1 MARPA
6 AEGASWALPASNHGR
21 LGFSG
26 ELLPA
31 FGEPFPYSAGNSSI
45 INPYDGH
52 YRWWQAFLIVL
63 VLYSAWASPFELALE
78 KGATTPLL
86 VVDLVVDAFFAVD
99 IAVSFSVAYFDRSAN
114 IFVDDRRKIARRYLT
129 RPWFAMDV
137 ASTVPFQIIYRL
149 ASGRSTGFRYLNLL
163 RLWRL
168 RRVSMLFA
176 RLEKDI
182 RFNYFYTRLV
192 KLIGVTLFAL
202 HSSACIFLWMA
213 FHHRDKGQTWLG
225 SQVPGF
231 ADRSVWVGYTY
242 AVYWSMTTLA
252 TVGYGDLHAVNPGE
266 MAFATCY
273 MLFNLGLTSYIIG
286 NMTNL
291 VVHAA
296 TNTFGMRDTLRRVSE
311 FGSAT
316 GLPPE
321 LREQMMA
328 SAQLRF
334 NAGEVGQRQLL
345 AGLPRALRS
354 GVARHLFGDTVQR
367 CYLFRDVSDA
377 GVVELVS
384 EMAAEHFPPKA
395 EIVLQKETSTDC
407 YIIVSGAADMLTTA
421 DDGTEKLVM
430 KIGPHG
436 MAGEMGVIFGIPQPF
451 TVRTTRLTQVVR
463 IGQSHLLQ
471 ILRPNTEDAGTVHAN
486 FVEYLKSLKG
496 HVAAD
501 APFVREILSDAGLDQ
516 LQNGSIFQKRL
527 LNGARI
533 VRNQDARLG
542 SQQYE
547 GNAPG
552 NMLLRRQ
559 NKPRVVIH
567 DHFPEDGNG
576 TEKTRNRAAGKLVC
590 LPDSLQEL
598 MKVAEVKFGKAA
610 RRVLTVDGAEVDDVA
625 VLRDGDHLVMCW

>member
-6 AEGASWALPASNHGR
+6 AEGGIWALPAANNGR

-31 FGEPFPYSAGNSSI
+31 FGEPFPYSAGNSII
-45 INPYDGH
+45 INPYDCR

-78 KGATTPLL
+78 KAATTPLL

-114 IFVDDRRKIARRYLT
+114 LFVDDRRKIATRYLT

-149 ASGRSTGFRYLNLL
+149 VSGRSTGFGYLNLL

-168 RRVSMLFA
+168 RRVSKLFA

-213 FHHRDKGQTWLG
+213 YHHRHKDQTWLG

-231 ADRSVWVGYTY
+231 TDRSVWVGYTY
-242 AVYWSMTTLA
+242 AVYWSITTLA

-311 FGSAT
+311 FGNAA

-334 NAGEVGQRQLL
+334 NAGETCQRQLL
-345 AGLPRALRS
+345 ADLPRALRS

-367 CYLFRDVSDA
+367 CYLFRGVSDA

-384 EMAAEHFPPKA
+384 EMAAEYFPPKA
-395 EIVLQKETSTDC
+395 DIVLQKEISTDC
-407 YIIVSGAADMLTTA
+407 YIIVSGAADVLTTA
-421 DDGTEKLVM
+421 DDGTEKLVT

-451 TVRTTRLTQVVR
+451 TVRSTRLTQVVR

-471 ILRPNTEDAGTVHAN
+471 MLHPNTADADTVHAN
-486 FVEYLKSLKG
+486 FVQQLRSMKG
-496 HVAAD
+496 HFAAD
-501 APFVREILSDAGLDQ
+501 APFVREILSDAVLDQ
-516 LQNGSIFQKRL
+516 LQNGSIFQKQL
-527 LNGARI
+527 LNGART
-533 VRNQDARLG
+533 VRDQDAKLG
-542 SQQYE
+542 SQE
-547 GNAPG
+547 HGENAPG
-552 NMLLRRQ
+552 NTLLRRQ

-567 DHFPEDGNG
+567 DHFPGDG
-576 TEKTRNRAAGKLVC
+576 TEKSGNRAAGKLVC

-598 MKVAEVKFGKAA
+598 MKVAEAKFGKAA
-610 RRVLTVDGAEVDDVA
+610 MRVLTVDGAEVDDIA
-625 VLRDGDHLVMCW
+625 VLRDGDHLVLC

>member
-1 MARPA
+1 MARPQQG
-6 AEGASWALPASNHGR
+6 ESRTLPA
-21 LGFSG
+21 
-26 ELLPA
+26 A
-31 FGEPFPYSAGNSSI
+31 FGEHCPFVGDHT
-45 INPYDGH
+45 INPYDCR

-78 KGATTPLL
+78 KAATTPLF

-114 IFVDDRRKIARRYLT
+114 LFVDDRRKIATRYLK

-149 ASGRSTGFRYLNLL
+149 VSGRTTGFGYLNLL

-168 RRVSMLFA
+168 RRVSKLFA

-213 FHHRDKGQTWLG
+213 FHHRDKDQTWLG

-231 ADRSVWVGYTY
+231 TDRSVWVGYTY
-242 AVYWSMTTLA
+242 AVYWSITTLA

-311 FGSAT
+311 FGSAA

-334 NAGEVGQRQLL
+334 NAGETGQRQLL
-345 AGLPRALRS
+345 ADLPRVLRS

-367 CYLFRDVSDA
+367 CYLFRGVSDA
-377 GVVELVS
+377 GVVQLVS
-384 EMAAEHFPPKA
+384 EMAAEYFPPKA
-395 EIVLQKETSTDC
+395 DIVLQKEISTDC
-407 YIIVSGAADMLTTA
+407 YIIVSGAADVLTTA
-421 DDGTEKLVM
+421 DDGTEKLVT
-430 KIGPHG
+430 KIGPYC

-451 TVRTTRLTQVVR
+451 TVRSTRLTQVVR
-463 IGQSHLLQ
+463 IGQNHLLQ
-471 ILRPNTEDAGTVHAN
+471 ILRPNTADADTVHDN
-486 FVEYLKSLKG
+486 FVQHLRSLKG

-516 LQNGSIFQKRL
+516 LQNGSIFQKQ
-527 LNGARI
+527 GARI
-533 VRNQDARLG
+533 VRDQDAKLG
-542 SQQYE
+542 SQQHE
-547 GNAPG
+547 ENAPG
-552 NMLLRRQ
+552 NMLLRRE

-567 DHFPEDGNG
+567 DHFPGDG
-576 TEKTRNRAAGKLVC
+576 TEKSRYRAAGKLIC

-598 MKVAEVKFGKAA
+598 MKVAKAKFGKAVMK
-610 RRVLTVDGAEVDDVA
+610 VLTVDGAEVDDIA
-625 VLRDGDHLVMCW
+625 VLRDGDHLVLC